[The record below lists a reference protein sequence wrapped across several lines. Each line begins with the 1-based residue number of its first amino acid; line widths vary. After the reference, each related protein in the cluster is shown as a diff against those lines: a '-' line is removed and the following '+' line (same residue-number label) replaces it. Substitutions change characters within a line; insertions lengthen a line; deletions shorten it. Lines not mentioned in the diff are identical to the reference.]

1 MEQNL
6 KFHSC
11 HLNDP
16 QPPEGG
22 LYQPS
27 PSIQGCKK
35 SPLELVPK
43 YREDLGINKQLH
55 HLSISKSHFYKLLLL
70 LIAFSLLVPSPT
82 LASSKKKSKIQFE
95 ETIYENKPHVV
106 VKTKSI
112 TWYFDKEGGGFS
124 RMIDKEGNDWIS
136 FKREPWGE
144 YPASAASAFRGIPN
158 LVYKSD
164 DGGAGHPGHEKCN
177 SVIEG
182 NKIITQSKSGNWK
195 WSWEFF
201 DDYALLEILKT
212 DENQPYWFLYE
223 GTPGGKYAPAD
234 YYFGTSKTQTTTEL
248 PDFYKGTNIFDNFQW
263 IYCGSKKQDRTF
275 YMLQLTPDEET
286 DMAGFLGNTTEGLNS
301 PDGMTVF
308 GFGRDENG
316 NPLLTGKH
324 KFIVG
329 FYSEIVSE
337 NDDFQKFTK
346 YIQRFI
352 KP

>member
-1 MEQNL
+1 M
-6 KFHSC
+6 
-11 HLNDP
+11 
-16 QPPEGG
+16 
-22 LYQPS
+22 
-27 PSIQGCKK
+27 
-35 SPLELVPK
+35 K
-43 YREDLGINKQLH
+43 Y
-55 HLSISKSHFYKLLLL
+55 FYKTLLFLTV
-70 LIAFSLLVPSPT
+70 FTVTVPAQLSGGT
-82 LASSKKKSKIQFE
+82 NKNNKKLTTT
-95 ETIYENKPHVV
+95 ETIYEGKPHFV

-182 NKIITQSKSGNWK
+182 NKIITQSKSGKWK

-329 FYSEIVSE
+329 FYPEKVIE
-337 NDDFQKFTK
+337 DDGDKRLSNYLQQKLK
-346 YIQRFI
+346 HN
-352 KP
+352 

>member
-1 MEQNL
+1 M
-6 KFHSC
+6 
-11 HLNDP
+11 
-16 QPPEGG
+16 
-22 LYQPS
+22 
-27 PSIQGCKK
+27 
-35 SPLELVPK
+35 K
-43 YREDLGINKQLH
+43 Y
-55 HLSISKSHFYKLLLL
+55 FYKTLLFLTVF
-70 LIAFSLLVPSPT
+70 AVTVPAQLSGGT
-82 LASSKKKSKIQFE
+82 NKNNKKLTTT
-95 ETIYENKPHVV
+95 ETIYEGKPHIV

-112 TWYFDKEGGGFS
+112 TWYFDKEGGGLS

-164 DGGAGHPGHEKCN
+164 DGGAGHPGHKKCN

-182 NKIITQSKSGNWK
+182 NKIVTQSKSGNWK

-329 FYSEIVSE
+329 FYPEKVIE
-337 NDDFQKFTK
+337 DDGDKRLSNYLQQKLK
-346 YIQRFI
+346 HN
-352 KP
+352 